1 MRLRIAFSMI
11 CLYWTAE
18 AVVVDR
24 IAIVVANRPVKS
36 SDIEEDI
43 RLTSFLNREKPDFS
57 LKSRRDSASRLIDQ
71 QLIRREIESA
81 QQVLAPPVADADR
94 LLQQIRKE
102 RYPDDAAFKKGLTE
116 YGITEADLKTR
127 LQWQLSVLR
136 FVDSRFRPEILL
148 SDEEIQKYFE
158 EHEKELRD
166 GNPGAVD
173 GVESFRPQI
182 ESTISGER
190 INQQFYA
197 WLEQRRKETKVVF
210 REEALR

>member
-1 MRLRIAFSMI
+1 MPPHAHRLEF
-11 CLYWTAE
+11 
-18 AVVVDR
+18 
-24 IAIVVANRPVKS
+24 VAATPVRVRS
-36 SDIEEDI
+36 RTTYS
-43 RLTSFLNREKPDFS
+43 TS
-57 LKSRRDSASRLIDQ
+57 
-71 QLIRREIESA
+71 EIK
-81 QQVLAPPVADADR
+81 VC
-94 LLQQIRKE
+94 
-102 RYPDDAAFKKGLTE
+102 
-116 YGITEADLKTR
+116 
-127 LQWQLSVLR
+127 
-136 FVDSRFRPEILL
+136 FVDSRFRPGILL